1 MKQMIV
7 TRAMMLI
14 NTSASDADISLKCEQ
29 DAATLLRV
37 STCAMLA
44 IHETNRVKKS
54 HVNIFAKHAR
64 RALKMMEQSND

>member
-7 TRAMMLI
+7 TRAMTLI
-14 NTSASDADISLKCEQ
+14 NTSVSDADISLKSES

-44 IHETNRVKKS
+44 IHETKRVKKS
-54 HVNIFAKHAR
+54 HIKVFAKHAR
-64 RALKMMEQSND
+64 RALKMMEQAND